1 MEDQQRVV
9 LFLCTHNAARSQM
22 AEALLHHHAADRF
35 EAHSAGL
42 EPSGVHPLAIEVMQE
57 IGVSLAEH
65 RSKNVSEYL
74 GKLPVH
80 YAITLC
86 RDVETRCPRLWPFV
100 LQDVLSWPMEDPMA
114 AAVSDRERLAAFRR
128 VRDAIDFRIREWLT
142 EACQ

>member
-1 MEDQQRVV
+1 MKDQQRVV

-22 AEALLHHHAADRF
+22 AEALLRHYAADRF

-42 EPSGVHPLAIEVMQE
+42 EPSGVHPLGVEVMQE
-57 IGVSLAEH
+57 IGISLAEQ

-100 LQDVLSWPMEDPMA
+100 IRDVLSWPMEDPT
-114 AAVSDRERLAAFRR
+114 AVPGSKRERLAAFRR
-128 VRDAIDFRIREWLT
+128 VREAITLRIREWLR
-142 EACQ
+142 EEH